1 MLYKI
6 ILGKIKSAILMGLVM
21 GLASSVMG
29 SEIIKGPIVE
39 KKLELIWIETLIIIS
54 VIFTITTE
62 SIFLLCM
69 KT

>member
-29 SEIIKGPIVE
+29 SEI
-39 KKLELIWIETLIIIS
+39 TLHDKNIRPTGGFQP
-54 VIFTITTE
+54 VGECFA
-62 SIFLLCM
+62 FLAC
-69 KT
+69 